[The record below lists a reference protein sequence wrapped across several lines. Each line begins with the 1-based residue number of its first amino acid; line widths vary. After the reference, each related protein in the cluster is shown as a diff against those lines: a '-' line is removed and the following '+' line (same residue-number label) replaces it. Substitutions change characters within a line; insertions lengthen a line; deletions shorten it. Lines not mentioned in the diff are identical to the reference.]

1 MPKPRGK
8 TARVSVQKLDD
19 LRTVLA
25 RHWIPGLRPNASD
38 RAIIDTALLIATV
51 VLADVE
57 TVTALRQVKKTVPAV
72 LPLIPVVRRY
82 DEAPIVEPTLD
93 LEIDGE
99 ALYRQLSGL
108 DDGEA

>member
-8 TARVSVQKLDD
+8 TARVSVEKLDN

-25 RHWIPGLRPNASD
+25 RHWIPGLPPNASD

-57 TVTALRQVKKTVPAV
+57 NVTALRRVKKTVPAI
-72 LPLIPVVRRY
+72 PTLIPVVRRD
-82 DEAPIVEPTLD
+82 DEAPIVEPTSD

-99 ALYRQLSGL
+99 VLYRQLSGL
-108 DDGEA
+108 DDAEG